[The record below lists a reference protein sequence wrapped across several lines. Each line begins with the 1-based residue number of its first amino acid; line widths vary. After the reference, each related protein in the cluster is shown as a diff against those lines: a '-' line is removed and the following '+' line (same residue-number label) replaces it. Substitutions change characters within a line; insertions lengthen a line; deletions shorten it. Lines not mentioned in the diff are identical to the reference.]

1 VGSTDAWPV
10 VRGSLEF
17 NYVPPLVIEESALAQ
32 KLSAQLLE
40 TSEFMIRDVLI
51 AFRGLPAVAR
61 DERVSDTLDWRVV
74 VSLTPAVLSSPTRPW
89 QSSSLSAATA
99 LH

>member
-1 VGSTDAWPV
+1 VGSTDAWPA

-40 TSEFMIRDVLI
+40 TSEVMIRDVLI

-61 DERVSDTLDWRVV
+61 DERVSDRSNSRGVVALTLGH
-74 VSLTPAVLSSPTRPW
+74 T
-89 QSSSLSAATA
+89 
-99 LH
+99 